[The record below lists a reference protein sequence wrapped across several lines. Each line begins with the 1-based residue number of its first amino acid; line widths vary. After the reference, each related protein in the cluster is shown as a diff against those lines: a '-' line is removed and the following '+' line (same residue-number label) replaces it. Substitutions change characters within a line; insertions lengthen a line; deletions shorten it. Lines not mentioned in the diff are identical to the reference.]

1 VLRGLLNDVPI
12 EVLVLGVVALVIAAV
27 LLAVWLLRRFV
38 PPTREGFDAE
48 VSSQILGSIAAL
60 FGLLLAF
67 VIVVEFQNFEDAQG
81 SVSGEADGLATIVRN
96 SHAFPAA
103 DGARVRAAVGA
114 YARAV
119 AEDEW
124 PRMRSGH
131 LSARASRGLDAMYGA
146 LQATEPRSRREAAFY
161 DASVRELS
169 DVLVARR
176 DRLDAVRGGLPTL
189 LVALM
194 VFGSCVIVAY
204 AAMVGSRSFGYHAM
218 SAIAVAVLIGFS
230 LVVLLDLS
238 FPFSGDFSIEPD
250 AFKEGA
256 LAQFFP
262 V

>member
-1 VLRGLLNDVPI
+1 MLRELLNDVPI
-12 EVLVLGVVALVIAAV
+12 AVLVLGVMALVIAAV

-131 LSARASRGLDAMYGA
+131 ASARASRGLDAMYGA
-146 LQATEPRSRREAAFY
+146 LQATERDRAARRRSTTRPSGSCPMSWWPAETVSTPCAAGCPRSW
-161 DASVRELS
+161 
-169 DVLVARR
+169 
-176 DRLDAVRGGLPTL
+176 
-189 LVALM
+189 
-194 VFGSCVIVAY
+194 
-204 AAMVGSRSFGYHAM
+204 SRSWSSVPA
-218 SAIAVAVLIGFS
+218 
-230 LVVLLDLS
+230 
-238 FPFSGDFSIEPD
+238 
-250 AFKEGA
+250 
-256 LAQFFP
+256 
-262 V
+262 

>member
-1 VLRGLLNDVPI
+1 MLRDLLNDVPI
-12 EVLVLGVVALVIAAV
+12 AVLVLGVMALVIAAV

-131 LSARASRGLDAMYGA
+131 ASARASRGLDAMYGA

-161 DASVRELS
+161 DASVRQLS

-194 VFGSCVIVAY
+194 VFGSCVTVAY

-262 V
+262 A